1 MNDDF
6 FQVPDE
12 GLAHALIKASNQ
24 LLRAGMV
31 KEAAEARCAVKKYRD
46 AKGLKG
52 LTLLKEL
59 MAKHRIG
66 VDLFESNFEIHRT
79 IRLEIIRELH
89 AAGLNRHEIGRLL
102 HRDPSTIS
110 YWLTPGRRE
119 KRMEAMRRRGRNK
132 KARLTIARAA

>member
-1 MNDDF
+1 MTNDF
-6 FQVPDE
+6 SQVPDE
-12 GLAHALIKASNQ
+12 GLARALIKASNQ

-31 KEAAEARCAVKKYRD
+31 KEASAARCAVKKYRD

-52 LTLLKEL
+52 LALLKEL

-79 IRLEIIRELH
+79 IRLEIFKELH
-89 AAGLNRHEIGRLL
+89 AAGLSRHEIGRLMN
-102 HRDPSTIS
+102 RDPSTIS

-119 KRMEAMRRRGRNK
+119 KRMVAMRLRGRRR
-132 KARLTIARAA
+132 KANLTIAHAS